1 MRIVSAYETAEV
13 GENQT
18 RIFRDDDADM
28 GKGVAPES
36 IRNLP
41 VLKRIE
47 STFNVEAP
55 VFCIVR
61 IQRFELPVRLVKKS
75 YDAGTEIV

>member
-1 MRIVSAYETAEV
+1 VYETAEV

-18 RIFRDDDADM
+18 RTFRDDDAEIAN
-28 GKGVAPES
+28 GAAPES
-36 IRNLP
+36 ILNLL

-61 IQRFELPVRLVKKS
+61 IQRLELPVRRVVKS